1 MPFPYELYP
10 KAKETHCLNLPEI
23 SVSRPPFLGS
33 IRTVDGCFWGWR
45 NNNSYVSTHQTDH
58 GLVPKITANVII
70 QSEVF
75 VDRTVPGVSDTCGQT
90 CYAAC
95 ECNTSNGWYPTCQGT
110 DCYKVVDTRYA
121 GKPNAASAS
130 RSLSDVASISASGA
144 NSGISASAA
153 AAKSGLKTA
162 SAASNYTA
170 TAASAAAAT
179 AGATS
184 GISTLASGATTCYKK
199 KTCSEGG
206 YYDSVP
212 AGKKCPEVAY
222 NGYTCYD
229 TNCTN
234 ACPDGY
240 FDTRPTLD
248 ATQSKYME
256 IHENNDGCYNIQCKS
271 GYSNFIREAFAW
283 KESATYTSS
292 IKNITCGT
300 HVCADN
306 YEQVSGSLQCSS
318 GVDYNGK
325 IWCCPSDNKTDYYPG
340 EAFYT
345 VKITNSPYPGTN
357 VSLWVPNGSL
367 TADMEK
373 SDSQVLAGAGKGSI
387 RVDLSVSCTASCNAG
402 SNGHMTFKIRVGNG
416 SFANVG
422 VASCSCNQFSS
433 MGYCSILDCSC
444 SPGNTECKS
453 CSYSNG
459 TWTGINNQGTKFHYS
474 M

>member
-1 MPFPYELYP
+1 
-10 KAKETHCLNLPEI
+10 
-23 SVSRPPFLGS
+23 
-33 IRTVDGCFWGWR
+33 
-45 NNNSYVSTHQTDH
+45 
-58 GLVPKITANVII
+58 
-70 QSEVF
+70 
-75 VDRTVPGVSDTCGQT
+75 
-90 CYAAC
+90 
-95 ECNTSNGWYPTCQGT
+95 
-110 DCYKVVDTRYA
+110 
-121 GKPNAASAS
+121 
-130 RSLSDVASISASGA
+130 
-144 NSGISASAA
+144 
-153 AAKSGLKTA
+153 
-162 SAASNYTA
+162 
-170 TAASAAAAT
+170 
-179 AGATS
+179 
-184 GISTLASGATTCYKK
+184 
-199 KTCSEGG
+199 
-206 YYDSVP
+206 
-212 AGKKCPEVAY
+212 
-222 NGYTCYD
+222 
-229 TNCTN
+229 
-234 ACPDGY
+234 
-240 FDTRPTLD
+240 
-248 ATQSKYME
+248 ME

-357 VSLWVPNGSL
+357 VSLWIPNGSL